1 MNIKQLRQQKAD
13 ALAKA
18 KAISALAATE
28 NRTLTEAE
36 GVEFDATMAQ
46 VKTIQADVERAERML
61 DAERSASGTAVVE
74 VGVDL
79 ATKKPWANFG
89 EQLIAVRNAAVSPR
103 NTDVRLLA
111 ALGSNESVPAEGGFL
126 VEPEFAKE
134 IWQRT
139 YDVGLVSKRCFDMSM
154 KTNRLVM
161 NAVDED
167 SRVDGQRWGGLLAYW
182 EGESNPY
189 QGTKPKFR
197 QMQLVANK
205 LTGLCYITEE
215 QLEDADA
222 TQKYIDTAFP
232 EEFAFKIDDAILNGT
247 GAGMPLGVQT
257 SNAPIVVAP
266 AAGDTNHNPSS
277 ADILQMWS
285 QMWARSRKNAVW
297 FINQQVEPGLYPLTL
312 GSPSL
317 GQILMYTPPGIN
329 GNNSGY
335 GLLMGKPVI
344 PVEQASAL
352 GTQGDILLADMSQYL
367 LARKG
372 GIRADSSMHVAFLT
386 GEMAFRFM
394 LRLDG
399 QPLWKKPLT
408 PKNGTTLLSAFITLG
423 AR

>member
-1 MNIKQLRQQKAD
+1 MNIKQLRQQKVD
-13 ALAKA
+13 TLAKA
-18 KAISALAATE
+18 KAISALAGTE

-36 GVEFDATMAQ
+36 GVEFDATMSQ
-46 VKTIQADVERAERML
+46 VTKIQADVERAERLL
-61 DAERSASGTAVVE
+61 DMERSASGTAVVE

-189 QGTKPKFR
+189 QGVKPKFR

-232 EEFAFKIDDAILNGT
+232 EEFAFRIDDAILNGT

-266 AAGDTNHNPSS
+266 AAADTNHNPST

-285 QMWARSRKNAVW
+285 QMWARSRKNACW